1 MVTFNLHH
9 GQSRIAATFKGRPVG
24 MRHRDLTP
32 KKALMFALGN
42 DDVGFVRVHL
52 QADEN
57 GDVEVSDPKEM
68 EHLAIL
74 GWPVHTPD
82 GELIWR
88 ESDRQD
94 DPLAV
99 ALPDGAVHLTP
110 YRHIMH
116 PVSFNGELHC
126 WCEEVFSNG

>member
-52 QADEN
+52 QADDN
-57 GDVEVSDPKEM
+57 GNVEVGEPGEM
-68 EHLAIL
+68 QHLAIL
-74 GWPVHTPD
+74 GWPVV
-82 GELIWR
+82 GANGKLIWR
-88 ESDRQD
+88 ASDRSD
-94 DPLAV
+94 DPLAA
-99 ALPDGAVHLTP
+99 ALPDGAVHLEP

-116 PVSFNGELHC
+116 PVEFEGAFHC
-126 WCEEVFSNG
+126 WCEGVFSNG